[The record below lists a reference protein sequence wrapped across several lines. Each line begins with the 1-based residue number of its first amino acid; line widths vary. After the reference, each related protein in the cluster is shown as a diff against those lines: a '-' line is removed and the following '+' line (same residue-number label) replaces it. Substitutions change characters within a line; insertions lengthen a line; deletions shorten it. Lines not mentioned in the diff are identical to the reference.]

1 MSYIDEALPLL
12 ARRAALRG
20 YGFVCA
26 CRRCAEE
33 EAAGAGDAAARR
45 EVPARGGPGER
56 AGLDDSDRAVSA
68 ASSGSP

>member
-1 MSYIDEALPLL
+1 MPGGRQAGEELTVSYIDEALPLL

-33 EAAGAGDAAARR
+33 EAAGAGDAAA
-45 EVPARGGPGER
+45 
-56 AGLDDSDRAVSA
+56 
-68 ASSGSP
+68 

>member
-33 EAAGAGDAAARR
+33 EAAGAGDAAA
-45 EVPARGGPGER
+45 
-56 AGLDDSDRAVSA
+56 
-68 ASSGSP
+68 